1 MNAAPLLTSAT
12 YVALLVSIVGLW
24 FGRRV
29 WIPALLVAIGFGY
42 WAGVLFGPAIV
53 WMLLL
58 AGACIAFDRARGGL
72 GERGSDTERP
82 AQGAGAAGSARA
94 LEAGESARR
103 VGATEFAGRREG
115 DASAGRGHAA
125 ESARHDDAAGS
136 PRHSDATGFAR
147 RGRSPGSAVVRR
159 GLKAL
164 AAAAIIVLALLLG
177 MHALPGFRN
186 FLAFEKVVLSPGAEP
201 YTLYL
206 NFDKTVVG
214 ILIVGLCGQRLLT
227 HSRGWSRAIARAAP
241 IAAITIVLVALG
253 ALALGYFTWQ
263 PKWTPL
269 FWLWA
274 ANNLFFVCLSEE
286 AFFRAFIQRE
296 LQSALSGTRAAAALS
311 ITASAVLFGVAHFAG
326 GPQYILLATAA
337 GLGYAL
343 VYHRTQSIELSMLTH
358 FTLNAAHFLLFTYPR
373 AV

>member
-12 YVALLVSIVGLW
+12 YVALLLAVFGLW

-29 WIPALLVAIGFGY
+29 WLPALLVAVALGY
-42 WAGVLFGPAIV
+42 ASGVLNAIAVV
-53 WMLLL
+53 WIALLE
-58 AGACIAFDRARGGL
+58 AACIFFDL
-72 GERGSDTERP
+72 S
-82 AQGAGAAGSARA
+82 
-94 LEAGESARR
+94 
-103 VGATEFAGRREG
+103 
-115 DASAGRGHAA
+115 
-125 ESARHDDAAGS
+125 
-136 PRHSDATGFAR
+136 
-147 RGRSPGSAVVRR
+147 RGRATLGSRVLMAFAT
-159 GLKAL
+159 L
-164 AAAAIIVLALLLG
+164 AIIVLALLLG
-177 MHALPGFRN
+177 MHALPGFHN

-214 ILIVGLCGQRLLT
+214 ILIVGHCGSRLLT
-227 HSRGWSRAIARAAP
+227 RLRDWARAFRQAAP
-241 IAAITIVLVALG
+241 ITATTIVLVALG

-296 LQSALSGTRAAAALS
+296 LRSALSGTRYAAVLS
-311 ITASAVLFGVAHFAG
+311 ISASAILFGLAHFAG
-326 GPQYILLATAA
+326 GLEYVLLATAA

-343 VYHRTQSIELSMLTH
+343 VYHRTQSIEMSMLTH
-358 FTLNAAHFLLFTYPR
+358 FILNAAHFLLFTYPR